1 MQPKINVEQV
11 LATLAKIRA
20 GMPLDQ
26 FPPPKKKKERI
37 ESDIGPQ
44 SMEDFEMLTLAE
56 ALESLA
62 EDARAVADG
71 ANKALL
77 ENALNIYYAA
87 EELSHDPEHAELI
100 PQVEDMRRAYESHY
114 GHAIPTKE
122 ETERRRR
129 REREE

>member
-1 MQPKINVEQV
+1 MQPRFNAEQI
-11 LATLAKIRA
+11 LATLAKIREK
-20 GMPLDQ
+20 MPLDQ
-26 FPPPKKKKERI
+26 FPPAKKRQPI

-44 SMEDFEMLTLAE
+44 SMEDFELLTVAE

-62 EDARAVADG
+62 DDARAIANG
-71 ANKALL
+71 ATKALI
-77 ENALNIYYAA
+77 ENALDVYYAA

-100 PQVEDMRRAYESHY
+100 PQVENRRRAYESHY

>member
-1 MQPKINVEQV
+1 MQPRFNVEQI

-20 GMPLDQ
+20 EMPLDK
-26 FPPPKKKKERI
+26 FPRAKPRQPT

-44 SMEDFEMLTLAE
+44 SMEDFELLTVAE

-62 EDARAVADG
+62 DDARAIANG

-77 ENALNIYYAA
+77 ENALDVYYAA

-100 PQVEDMRRAYESHY
+100 AQVENMRRAYESHY

>member
-1 MQPKINVEQV
+1 MQPKLDTEKI
-11 LATLAKIRA
+11 LAILAKIRA
-20 GMPLDQ
+20 EMPLDK
-26 FPPPKKKKERI
+26 FPPAVRRERI
-37 ESDIGPQ
+37 ESDMGPQ
-44 SMEDFEMLTLAE
+44 SLEDFELLTIAE
-56 ALESLA
+56 ALESVA
-62 EDARAVADG
+62 DDARAVVNG

-77 ENALNIYYAA
+77 ENALDVYYAA

-100 PQVEDMRRAYESHY
+100 PQVENMRRAYESHY

>member
-1 MQPKINVEQV
+1 MQPRFNAEQI
-11 LATLAKIRA
+11 LATLAKIREK
-20 GMPLDQ
+20 MPLDQ
-26 FPPPKKKKERI
+26 FPRAKPRQRT

-44 SMEDFEMLTLAE
+44 SMEDFELLTVAE

-62 EDARAVADG
+62 DDARAIANG
-71 ANKALL
+71 ATKALI
-77 ENALNIYYAA
+77 ENALDVYYAA

-100 PQVEDMRRAYESHY
+100 PQVEKMRQAYESHY